1 MTSERTRDAVPEI
14 APAEI
19 EQIVLDA
26 IRNANRARSPER
38 QLAVAADAALFGNGS
53 SLDSLGLVALVI
65 DIEEAF
71 ADRGIAL
78 TLSDERAMS
87 QHRNPFRT
95 VSILTAHI
103 SARLAEGT

>member
-1 MTSERTRDAVPEI
+1 VAEF

-26 IRNANRARSPER
+26 IRNANKARSPER
-38 QLAVAADAALFGNGS
+38 QLAVDRDAPLFGSGS
-53 SLDSLGLVALVI
+53 PLDSLGLVALVI

-78 TLSDERAMS
+78 SLTDERAMS

-95 VSILTAHI
+95 VSVLTAHI
-103 SARLAEGT
+103 STLLAETK